1 MAAYTRRPRCAGA
14 PRRPASGSELS
25 LHIPSWH
32 AVLSDPG
39 ESDIDMFQ
47 NFDADIGLRRM
58 TTGSALPILPQ
69 SVPRGPSFSWLHWFA
84 SATACQVARPPAR
97 IRLGRPSP
105 RGLLL
110 PGFRRIGLPPRRW
123 ICLQQWL
130 DLLLL
135 AGLSPAGMAAS

>member
-1 MAAYTRRPRCAGA
+1 MIDPPPLMAGTDQSRQNMWRKMLNYAVHRNVPGACATYWSA
-14 PRRPASGSELS
+14 P
-25 LHIPSWH
+25 H
-32 AVLSDPG
+32 
-39 ESDIDMFQ
+39 
-47 NFDADIGLRRM
+47 
-58 TTGSALPILPQ
+58 T
-69 SVPRGPSFSWLHWFA
+69 
-84 SATACQVARPPAR
+84 ATACQVARPPAR
-97 IRLGRPSP
+97 IGLGRPSP